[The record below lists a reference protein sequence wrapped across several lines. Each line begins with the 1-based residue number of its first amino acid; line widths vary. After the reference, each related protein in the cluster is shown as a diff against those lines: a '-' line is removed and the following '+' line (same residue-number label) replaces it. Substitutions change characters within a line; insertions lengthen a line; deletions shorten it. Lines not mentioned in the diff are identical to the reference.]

1 VETREPYGDQLAC
14 HIIGRA
20 AEAIRCKIR
29 LLRVN
34 RENQPMHKA
43 FLSRREFLQ
52 TSAGVAGASLVA
64 GSTFLESESFAST
77 AQATAASDQVH
88 FGIVGVGMEGSGLL
102 TTAVQLPGVE
112 CVAAADLYDGRH
124 ELANEIVG
132 KPIKT
137 TRRYKD
143 LLDDKGIDAIIVA
156 VPDHWHKQ
164 VVVDALAAGK
174 DVYCE
179 KPMSHSP
186 SDGLAMVAAAKK
198 TDRIVQ
204 IGAQRTS
211 SVLCA
216 KAKEL
221 YQQGAIG
228 DLSLVEASL
237 GRNNPT
243 GAWEYPPPPDLSLT
257 NLDWDTWLGT
267 TPKRPL
273 DPNVFA
279 RWRCWREYGTGVA
292 GDLLVHLI
300 SGMQFVLGINE
311 VPKRVSAFGG
321 IYRWKDGR
329 DMPDVQAALFEYDN
343 VPVYMRLSLGT
354 ESTEVTRFMGSKG
367 VIELRGTSV
376 TYIPQQGV
384 DLRPSYYT
392 SSYPSRLRKVYLEQ
406 WHKEHDPVP
415 GKEPTLETQTFTGD
429 DYDDL
434 RPHLWKFF
442 QSVRSRE
449 PVVQDVVFG
458 HHAALG
464 CHLANESYF
473 RKSPV
478 RWDDAAMTIKSAC

>member
-1 VETREPYGDQLAC
+1 
-14 HIIGRA
+14 
-20 AEAIRCKIR
+20 
-29 LLRVN
+29 
-34 RENQPMHKA
+34 
-43 FLSRREFLQ
+43 
-52 TSAGVAGASLVA
+52 
-64 GSTFLESESFAST
+64 
-77 AQATAASDQVH
+77 
-88 FGIVGVGMEGSGLL
+88 
-102 TTAVQLPGVE
+102 
-112 CVAAADLYDGRH
+112 
-124 ELANEIVG
+124 
-132 KPIKT
+132 
-137 TRRYKD
+137 
-143 LLDDKGIDAIIVA
+143 
-156 VPDHWHKQ
+156 
-164 VVVDALAAGK
+164 VVDALAAGK

-179 KPMSHSP
+179 KPMSHNP
-186 SDGLAMVAAAKK
+186 ADGLAMVAAAKK
-198 TDRIVQ
+198 TGRIVQ
-204 IGAQRTS
+204 VGAQRTS

-221 YQQGAIG
+221 YHQGAIG

-237 GRNNPT
+237 GRNSPT

-273 DPNVFA
+273 DPNLFA

-311 VPKRVSAFGG
+311 VPKRVSTFGG

-329 DMPDVQAALFEYDN
+329 DMPDVQAVLFEYAN

-354 ESTEVTRFMGSKG
+354 ESSEVTRFMGSKG
-367 VIELRGTSV
+367 IIELRGTSV
-376 TYIPQQGV
+376 TYIPQPGV

-392 SSYPSRLRKVYLEQ
+392 SSYPSRLRSAYTKQ
-406 WHKEHDPVP
+406 WHQEHDPVP
-415 GKEPTLETQTFTGD
+415 GKEPTLETQTYRGD

-434 RPHLWKFF
+434 RPHLWRFF

-449 PVVQDVVFG
+449 PVLQDAVFG

-478 RWDDAAMTIKSAC
+478 VWDDAASTIKSAC